1 MGVSASVETR
11 PVRSAVLDLGSNS
24 FHVLVADVHHGTV
37 TPVRREREMLHL
49 GRTLAV
55 HGHIPAEEHARA
67 VETVEWLGGVA
78 RRSGAEQV
86 HAVATA
92 ALREDSARGLLADLS
107 RALGGRPRHRIEVLD
122 PADEGRL
129 ALVGARAAGGTGPG
143 STLVIDLGGGSMQ
156 LTIGN
161 DAGVAMTVSL
171 PLGVS
176 RLSADLTQDPPGD
189 AEVRRLTDHVDATLE
204 DAVRQVRAHRPDC
217 VVVLGGTV
225 RALAVRLAA
234 RSDQWL
240 PSSVNLAPLRLDELV
255 EVREELLA
263 LPPSERQRLPGV
275 KSRRADHLH
284 VAAIVLTRTLELL
297 DVHEAVVSDWGLREG
312 VLLDRHGD
320 AHLERST
327 MRAAEID
334 RLRRSLSGDDPHPR
348 HVANLARHL
357 FDATRRLHGLGAGDG
372 ELLSHA
378 AELHSIGSTL
388 ALRRHQ
394 VHAAYLLEHA
404 ELRGFTPDEMAILVT
419 LLRFHPSR
427 GISSNFPAFA
437 RLDADA
443 QHRTKWLLMLL
454 QLADALDTTHDQRVR
469 LEKVRLLRRG
479 MEIVIGGRGV
489 DVDLVRRAVNDR
501 SRLTQSL
508 LGPRPTVAM
517 S

>member
-1 MGVSASVETR
+1 VGVSASAETR

-24 FHVLVADVHHGTV
+24 FHVLVADVHNGTV

-92 ALREDSARGLLADLS
+92 ALREDAASDLLADLS

-129 ALVGARAAGGTGPG
+129 ALIGARAAGGTGPG

-156 LTIGN
+156 LTVGT
-161 DAGVAMTVSL
+161 DAGIVMTVSV

-176 RLSADLTQDPPGD
+176 RLSAEFTENPPED
-189 AEVRRLTDHVDATLE
+189 AEVRRLTKHVDAVLE
-204 DAVRQVRAHRPDC
+204 DAVRQVRAHRPQR

-234 RSDQWL
+234 RADEWL

-255 EVREELLA
+255 EVRDELLA
-263 LPPSERQRLPGV
+263 LPASERAKLPGV

-284 VAAIVLTRTLELL
+284 VAAVVLTRTLELL
-297 DVHEAVVSDWGLREG
+297 DAREAVVSDWGLREG
-312 VLLDRHGD
+312 ILLDRHGD
-320 AHLERST
+320 GHVERSA

-334 RLRRSLSGDDPHPR
+334 RLRRSLSGEDPHPL
-348 HVANLARHL
+348 HVAHLAGSL
-357 FDATRRLHGLGAGDG
+357 FSATRRLHGLEASDG
-372 ELLSHA
+372 ELLVYA
-378 AELHSIGSTL
+378 AQLHSIGSAL

-404 ELRGFTPDEMAILVT
+404 ELRGFTPDESAMMVT
-419 LLRFHPSR
+419 LVRFHPSR

-437 RLDADA
+437 RLDEDA
-443 QHRTKWLLMLL
+443 QHRTTWLLMLL
-454 QLADALDTTHDQRVR
+454 QLADALDAARDQRVR

-479 MEIVIGGRGV
+479 MEMVISGRGV
-489 DVDLVRRAVNDR
+489 DLDLVRRAVDG
-501 SRLTQSL
+501 SRLTRSL
-508 LGPRPTVAM
+508 LGPSPTVVMA
-517 S
+517 